1 MGGVWEGQKLV
12 FTRVCVCGLGRR
24 RLNAGSC
31 PRANRK
37 SSITRTKNHLNTSQ
51 ILEKKHWDHWGK
63 HFTECVGKAVW
74 DVEGCL
80 ITMDEKSNCGLFA
93 IEMET
98 IFLSHTD
105 T

>member
-51 ILEKKHWDHWGK
+51 ILEKSTGTTGVNTLLSVWERLSGMWR
-63 HFTECVGKAVW
+63 AV
-74 DVEGCL
+74 
-80 ITMDEKSNCGLFA
+80 
-93 IEMET
+93 
-98 IFLSHTD
+98 
-105 T
+105 